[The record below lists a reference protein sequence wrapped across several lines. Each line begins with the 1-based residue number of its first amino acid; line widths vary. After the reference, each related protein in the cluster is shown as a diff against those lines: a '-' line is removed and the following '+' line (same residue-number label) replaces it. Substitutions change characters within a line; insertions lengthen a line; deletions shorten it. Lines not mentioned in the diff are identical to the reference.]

1 MFKSFSMELAG
12 RTLTVEVGRVAKQAN
27 GAAFMHYGDTVV
39 LSTATASDK
48 PRDGIDFFPLSVEYE
63 EKLYSVGEI
72 PGGFTKRE
80 GKASENAT
88 LTSRVIDRPMR
99 PLFPKDYRNDVT
111 LDNIVMSVDPEC
123 SPELTA
129 MLGSAIATC
138 ISDIPFDGPCA
149 MTQVGLID
157 GEFIINP
164 TAAQKKVSDLALT
177 VASTREKVI
186 MIEAGAKEVPEHTM
200 IDAIFKAH
208 EVNQEIIK
216 FIDRIV
222 AECGKEKHTYESCA
236 IPDELFAAIK
246 EIVPP
251 AEMEE
256 AVFTDEKQKREEN
269 IRQITERLE
278 EAFAENE
285 EWLPLIGQAVYQYQ
299 KKTVRKMILKDH
311 KRPDGRR
318 IDEIRPLAAEID
330 ILPRVHG
337 SGMFTRGQTQI
348 LNACTLAPLSEAQ
361 RLDGLDE
368 NETTKRYMHHYN
380 FPSFSVGETKPSRG
394 PGRREIGHGALAE
407 RALVPVLPSE
417 EEFPYAI
424 RTVSE
429 TMESN
434 GSTSQ
439 ASICAST
446 LSLMAAG
453 VPIKTMVAGISCGL
467 VTGETDD
474 DYIVLTDIQGL
485 EDFFGDMDFKVGG
498 THEGITAIQMD
509 IKIHGLTRP
518 IIEEAIRRC
527 REARLYIMDNIM
539 APVISEPRKTL
550 SKYAPKITQITI
562 DPAKIGDVVGKQGKV
577 INKIIEE
584 TGVKIDITDDGAVNV
599 CGTDQEMI
607 DKAIATIRNIVTD
620 VEPGMI
626 YTGKVVRIMEFG
638 AFVELAPNKD
648 GMVHISKLS
657 DKRVAKVEDVVN
669 IGDEVTVRVVEV
681 DRMGRINLTMRPED
695 MTADLEKLTRPE
707 RRERSDR
714 PERRDDRRG
723 GRRDDRRERSEKK
736 EDNE

>member
-1 MFKSFSMELAG
+1 MSSSAPIQWESLPLPVRLVMERLESKG
-12 RTLTVEVGRVAKQAN
+12 FQVFLVG
-27 GAAFMHYGDTVV
+27 GC
-39 LSTATASDK
+39 L
-48 PRDGIDFFPLSVEYE
+48 RDL
-63 EKLYSVGEI
+63 LRGEN
-72 PGGFTKRE
+72 PQ
-80 GKASENAT
+80 
-88 LTSRVIDRPMR
+88 
-99 PLFPKDYRNDVT
+99 DY
-111 LDNIVMSVDPEC
+111 
-123 SPELTA
+123 
-129 MLGSAIATC
+129 
-138 ISDIPFDGPCA
+138 
-149 MTQVGLID
+149 
-157 GEFIINP
+157 
-164 TAAQKKVSDLALT
+164 DLA
-177 VASTREKVI
+177 ST
-186 MIEAGAKEVPEHTM
+186 
-200 IDAIFKAH
+200 
-208 EVNQEIIK
+208 
-216 FIDRIV
+216 
-222 AECGKEKHTYESCA
+222 
-236 IPDELFAAIK
+236 
-246 EIVPP
+246 VPP
-251 AEMEE
+251 EEMEE
-256 AVFTDEKQKREEN
+256 AVFTDDKQTREEN

-407 RALVPVLPSE
+407 RALLPVLPSE

-439 ASICAST
+439 ASICASS

-453 VPIKTMVAGISCGL
+453 VPIRSMVAGISCGL

-474 DYIVLTDIQGL
+474 DYLVLTDIQGL

-498 THEGITAIQMD
+498 THKGITAIQMD
-509 IKIHGLTRP
+509 IKIHGLTRQ

-527 REARLYIMDNIM
+527 REARLYIMDNVM
-539 APVISEPRKTL
+539 APVISEPRKQL
-550 SKYAPKITQITI
+550 SQYAPKISQIMI
-562 DPAKIGDVVGKQGKV
+562 DPQKIGDVVGKQGKV
-577 INKIIEE
+577 INGIIAE

-607 DKAIATIRNIVTD
+607 DKAISIIKNIVTE
-620 VEPGMI
+620 VEAGMI
-626 YTGKVVRIMEFG
+626 FTGKVVRIMEFG

-669 IGDEVTVRVVEV
+669 IGDVVTVRVTEV